1 MARRVA
7 GGHHARLL
15 RGFRCVRPGFG
26 CGFACEAHGIRCR
39 SCRGLVI
46 AGGKASGKS
55 GGDPSGSSFPV
66 RDGFFCAHLR
76 IFEAHSGHQVNGGV
90 ADWRNGDRR
99 LPLQFWKIRSYIHR
113 NPEEAHRGS
122 FPALREPFAVGT
134 EIYGQ
139 RPEQLHAVARTR
151 KDVIAGNHR
160 LR

>member
-7 GGHHARLL
+7 
-15 RGFRCVRPGFG
+15 VRPSR
-26 CGFACEAHGIRCR
+26 AVAAGISMCSAWFWMRVCLSGAWHPLSFLQR
-39 SCRGLVI
+39 SRNRWW
-46 AGGKASGKS
+46 KASGKS

-99 LPLQFWKIRSYIHR
+99 SPLQFWKIRSHIHR

-122 FPALREPFAVGT
+122 FPALLEPFAVGT
-134 EIYGQ
+134 EISGQ